1 MKNVVGIFFWCSLL
15 VLEAGAQV
23 HFFKNAEVESLVENH
38 ETIATL
44 PFQARVTLPP
54 NQMQSLSADELASLE
69 RLEGQ
74 SIQQALFTWFQNH
87 KEKGELTV
95 NVQDPAVTNSKLT
108 AAGISLHNYQDI
120 APAHLAAVLGVDAI
134 VIGSYETNLPL
145 AARSPQDREGKTPGE
160 ANLAVINLFI
170 YNAADGELLVQFH
183 NGIYGSKARLNDGLI
198 EALLKKVSRKMVYA
212 KT

>member
-1 MKNVVGIFFWCSLL
+1 MVAF
-15 VLEAGAQV
+15 EAGAQS
-23 HFFKNAEVESLVENH
+23 HFFKNADVETIVENH

-44 PFQARVTLPP
+44 PFQARVTLRPD
-54 NQMQSLSADELASLE
+54 QMESLSADELASLE

-87 KEKGELTV
+87 KETGKLAV

-108 AAGISLHNYQDI
+108 AAGISLENYQDI
-120 APAHLAAVLGVDAI
+120 APSQLAAILGVDAI
-134 VIGSYETNLPL
+134 VTGSYETNQPL
-145 AARSPQDREGKTPGE
+145 GANGEENEGILAPE

-170 YNAADGELLVQFH
+170 YNAADGELLLQFH
-183 NGIYGSKARLNDGLI
+183 NGIYGSKESLNSGLV

>member
-1 MKNVVGIFFWCSLL
+1 MKNVVGIFFWCGM
-15 VLEAGAQV
+15 VAFEAGAQS
-23 HFFKNAEVESLVENH
+23 HFFKNADVETIVENH

-44 PFQARVTLPP
+44 PFQARVTLRPD
-54 NQMQSLSADELASLE
+54 QMESLSADELASLE

-87 KEKGELTV
+87 KETGKLAV

-108 AAGISLHNYQDI
+108 AAGISLENYQDI
-120 APAHLAAVLGVDAI
+120 APSQLAAILGVDAI
-134 VIGSYETNLPL
+134 VTGSYETNQPL
-145 AARSPQDREGKTPGE
+145 GANGEENEGILAPE

-170 YNAADGELLVQFH
+170 YNAADGELLLQFH
-183 NGIYGSKARLNDGLI
+183 NGIYGSKESLNNGLV